1 MDSDLTLNN
10 NQPIIH
16 CTEGDTKSEQPTAL
30 TKIHLMIFN
39 AVFTYYVLT
48 IIGFGDFVKNCQ
60 IKNLAKTSHY
70 T

>member
-30 TKIHLMIFN
+30 THLMIFN
-39 AVFTYYVLT
+39 AVFT
-48 IIGFGDFVKNCQ
+48 IIIFK